1 MQKNNTRLLF
11 DTMQKLTQ
19 NGLKD
24 LNIRPEIIKYIE
36 EHIGTKVVNLG
47 LTEAFIKTPKAR
59 E

>member
-24 LNIRPEIIKYIE
+24 LNIRPEIIKYID
-36 EHIGTKVVNLG
+36 EHIGTIVVNLG